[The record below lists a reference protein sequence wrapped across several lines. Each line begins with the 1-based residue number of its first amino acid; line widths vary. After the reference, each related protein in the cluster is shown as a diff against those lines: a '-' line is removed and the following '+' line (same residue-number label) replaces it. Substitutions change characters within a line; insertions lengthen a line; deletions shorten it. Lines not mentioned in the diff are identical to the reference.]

1 MELFNIKKTVG
12 KFGCSLFDVFHVP
25 FGFDE
30 KMTYGEGL
38 QVGKGREY
46 VGLGGDL
53 NNEVADIDRSQMR
66 LLEPVEWMG

>member
-12 KFGCSLFDVFHVP
+12 KFGCGLFDVFHVHV
-25 FGFDE
+25 GLDE

-46 VGLGGDL
+46 VGIGGNL

-66 LLEPVEWMG
+66 PLETME